1 MARLVRGK
9 GAKIMK
15 KIKGRE
21 NFKKTFLRIPENW
34 QGILWSCNI
43 KKLDWERDKNYIIH
57 QVLMYGD
64 LNDIALLFK
73 IYSKKEIRE
82 VFKKKPMK
90 IYTPQCFNFIK
101 NIILDIKE
109 KSLPSEKYVT
119 TLY

>member
-1 MARLVRGK
+1 MN
-9 GAKIMK
+9 
-15 KIKGRE
+15 KIKE
-21 NFKKTFLRIPENW
+21 KQNFKKTFPRIPENW

-43 KKLDWERDKNYIIH
+43 KKLDWEKDKNYIIH

-73 IYSKKEIRE
+73 IYSKKEMRE

-90 IYTPQCFNFIK
+90 IYTPQTFNFIK
-101 NIILDIKE
+101 KIILGIRD
-109 KSLPSEKYVT
+109 KSLSPEKYVK